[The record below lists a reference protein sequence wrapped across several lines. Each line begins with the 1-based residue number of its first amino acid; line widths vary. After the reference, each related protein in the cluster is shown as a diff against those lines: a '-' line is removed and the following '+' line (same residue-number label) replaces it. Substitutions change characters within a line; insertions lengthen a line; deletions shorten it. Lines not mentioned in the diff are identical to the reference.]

1 VRADIG
7 RRLAKRLTI
16 DGWGF
21 DVELLTIARLWGYHI
36 VEVPIAWH
44 YSPSSRVHPVL
55 DSWRMTR
62 DLLTVWRNA
71 HAGRYAD
78 PLATST
84 DNAAVAAIAQTRY
97 EEAPAPSVS
106 GQSGETL

>member
-7 RRLAKRLTI
+7 RRLARRLTI

-44 YSPSSRVHPVL
+44 YSPSSRIHPVL
-55 DSWRMTR
+55 DSWRMTS
-62 DLLTVWRNA
+62 DLFTVWRNA
-71 HAGRYAD
+71 HAGRYAE
-78 PLATST
+78 PQATT
-84 DNAAVAAIAQTRY
+84 IGAVAISETRY
-97 EEAPAPSVS
+97 EEAPASAS
-106 GQSGETL
+106 SSLGQGGEKL